1 MRSRASAR
9 PDCAT
14 AVAGLCAY
22 SSAHGARMSSI
33 SKIHMA
39 IDCCLYSLMAISL
52 ADHAMADISAEA
64 GATKVRMQQI
74 SEDGPPQL

>member
-1 MRSRASAR
+1 
-9 PDCAT
+9 
-14 AVAGLCAY
+14 
-22 SSAHGARMSSI
+22 MSSI

-64 GATKVRMQQI
+64 GAAKVRMQQI